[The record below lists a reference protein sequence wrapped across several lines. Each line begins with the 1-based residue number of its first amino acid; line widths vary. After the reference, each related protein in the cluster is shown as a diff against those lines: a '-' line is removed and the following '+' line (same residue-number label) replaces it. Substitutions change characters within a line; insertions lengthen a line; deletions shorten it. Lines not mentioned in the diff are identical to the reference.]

1 MNFFNSIS
9 FLGLPALSFPVR
21 LSSKG
26 FPIGL
31 QLMGP
36 FMEDQKLLSI
46 ADRICST
53 YHFPLLDLSLEK

>member
-1 MNFFNSIS
+1 MNLFLR
-9 FLGLPALSFPVR
+9 LGLPALSFPVR

-36 FMEDQKLLSI
+36 FMKDQELLSI
-46 ADRICST
+46 AHRICST
-53 YHFPLLDLSLEK
+53 YNFPFLDLSIQK